1 MPKTATPKD
10 APERITVQARTTA
23 RTRERLEQAAKKSG
37 RSLSQELEFRLDQSL
52 DIDDIVAATVQRSE
66 FNIVEAM
73 GGPQT
78 YSLICDIRDVI
89 AAVETGLGGPW
100 HQKPEGKAA
109 IYKVLEAV
117 LPTLIRFDRS
127 GSMAKDAMARFFE
140 ISALVPRVERVY
152 PRPEPVEG
160 LRFVTEEERV
170 KFFYLNEDNAPGASA
185 PGTRR
190 RNNRGQQAE

>member
-52 DIDDIVAATVQRSE
+52 DIEDIVAATVERSE

-78 YSLICDIRDVI
+78 YSFLCDIRDVI
-89 AAVETGLGGPW
+89 GAVETDLGGPW
-100 HQKPEGKAA
+100 HEKAEGKASV
-109 IYKVLEAV
+109 YKVLEAV
-117 LPTLIRFDRS
+117 LPALIRSDRS
-127 GSMAKDAMARFFE
+127 ETMIKDAMGRFFE
-140 ISALVPRVERVY
+140 ISGLVPRVERIY

-170 KFFYLNEDNAPGASA
+170 RFFYLNEDNASGLADLKPQ
-185 PGTRR
+185 RR
-190 RNNRGQQAE
+190 ARKIADK